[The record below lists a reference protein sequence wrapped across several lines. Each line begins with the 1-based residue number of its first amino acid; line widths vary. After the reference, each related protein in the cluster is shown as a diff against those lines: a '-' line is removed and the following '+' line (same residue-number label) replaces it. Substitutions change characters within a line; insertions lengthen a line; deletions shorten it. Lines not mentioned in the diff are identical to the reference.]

1 MRTPYTTCGSRS
13 DTVRHVWEPV
23 GPLPASVYWRRRWVA
38 IASTATV
45 LVTLAWSVAGAVAGP
60 WDESTTVRPAS
71 HTALS
76 APQQASSPPAA
87 ASPTPSLPGVTE
99 PGRPPFQPVF
109 ELPVPP
115 GVPIPPQLAP
125 STAVAASP
133 HVPPASEVPVAT
145 SEQLLPD
152 ETPRRSAPAPTP
164 VQVPATGPVPCTNA
178 MLGVGAEVER
188 PDHRVGEH
196 ALLRLVVTNIS
207 DQPCVRDLD
216 AARQE
221 VVVWSVDI
229 VQRLWSSNDCSTAV
243 GPALR
248 TLVPGQPAVYSVRWA
263 GRTSAPGCPVDR
275 TVVPAG
281 SYQVM
286 TRVDDVISAPTPF
299 QRLPA

>member
-1 MRTPYTTCGSRS
+1 M
-13 DTVRHVWEPV
+13 WEPV

-45 LVTLAWSVAGAVAGP
+45 LVMLVWSVAGAFARSG
-60 WDESTTVRPAS
+60 DESSSVRPAS
-71 HTALS
+71 HAALS

-87 ASPTPSLPGVTE
+87 ASPTPSQPGVTE
-99 PGRPPFQPVF
+99 PGPPPLQPVF
-109 ELPVPP
+109 ELLAPP
-115 GVPIPPQLAP
+115 GVPIPPQVAP
-125 STAVAASP
+125 STALAASP
-133 HVPPASEVPVAT
+133 EVPPISEAPDAT
-145 SEQLLPD
+145 AEQLLPD
-152 ETPRRSAPAPTP
+152 ESPRPSAPAPTP
-164 VQVPATGPVPCTNA
+164 AQVPSTGPVPCTNP
-178 MLGVGAEVER
+178 MLGVAAEVER
-188 PDHRVGEH
+188 PEHRVGER

-221 VVVWSVDI
+221 VVVWSADL
-229 VQRLWSSNDCSTAV
+229 VQRLWSSNDCSTAA

-248 TLVPGQPAVYSVRWA
+248 TLVPGQPVVYSVRWA

-286 TRVDDVISAPTPF
+286 TRVDDVVSAPTPF
-299 QRLPA
+299 QRLPS